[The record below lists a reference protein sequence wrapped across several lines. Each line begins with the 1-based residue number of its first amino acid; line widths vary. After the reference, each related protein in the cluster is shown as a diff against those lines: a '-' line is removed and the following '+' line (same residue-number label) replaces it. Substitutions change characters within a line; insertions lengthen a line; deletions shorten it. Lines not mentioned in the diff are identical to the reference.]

1 MCNQR
6 LRRVSSFVATSLMAL
21 FAPGLLAQVLFA
33 QVNQLP
39 SELVG
44 VDVVEHIGE
53 KVDLDLQ
60 FTAENGYQI
69 PLKQLF
75 HKGKPVLLNFVYYRC
90 PMLCNLVLNG
100 QTAALRD
107 LAWTVGKE
115 FDVVTI
121 SIAPEEQF
129 NLAQAKKKYYLETYG
144 RPTSG
149 GWSFLTDF
157 QGNTKRLAD
166 QVGFQYRWD
175 EKTQQWAHAAAVMLL
190 TPDGRIS
197 RYLYGVRFKDR
208 DLRLGLTEA
217 SEGKLGSVGD
227 KLLLFCFHYDPEAK
241 GYVPFA
247 RNIMKIGG
255 ALSAVLLGVVLS
267 FLFRRERHAPLPSG
281 VATVK

>member
-1 MCNQR
+1 MFNHLR
-6 LRRVSSFVATSLMAL
+6 LSKSSFVAAAFVSLTIL
-21 FAPGLLAQVLFA
+21 PSQAQVL
-33 QVNQLP
+33 QLP
-39 SELVG
+39 SELAG
-44 VDVVEHIGE
+44 VDIVEHIGDRI
-53 KVDLDLQ
+53 DLDLK
-60 FTAENGYQI
+60 FTAENGYQVA
-69 PLKQLF
+69 LRSLF
-75 HKGKPVLLNFVYYRC
+75 GKGKPVLLNFVYYRC

-121 SIAPEEQF
+121 SIAPEEGF
-129 NLAQAKKKYYLETYG
+129 DLAKAKKKYYLETYE
-144 RPTSG
+144 RATQG
-149 GWSFLTDF
+149 GWSFLTDY
-157 QGNTKRLAD
+157 QGNTRRLAD
-166 QVGFQYRWD
+166 QVGFNYRWD
-175 EKTQQWAHAAAVMLL
+175 EKTQQWAHAAAIMLL

-255 ALSAVLLGVVLS
+255 GLSVMLLGVVLS
-267 FLFRRERHAPLPSG
+267 FLFRRERHASVPSG
-281 VATVK
+281 VATAK

>member
-1 MCNQR
+1 MCNNQR
-6 LRRVSSFVATSLMAL
+6 LRRVSSFVAASLML
-21 FAPGLLAQVLFA
+21 LCAPLLRA

-44 VDVVEHIGE
+44 VDVVEHIGT

-69 PLKQLF
+69 PLRQLF
-75 HKGKPVLLNFVYYRC
+75 QKGKPVLLNFVYYRC

-255 ALSAVLLGVVLS
+255 ALSAVMLGFVIS
-267 FLFRRERHAPLPSG
+267 FLFRRERHMSPPSG

>member
-1 MCNQR
+1 MCNKR
-6 LRRVSSFVATSLMAL
+6 LHPVSSFVTVSLVAL
-21 FAPGLLAQVLFA
+21 CAPGLFA

-53 KVDLDLQ
+53 RVDLDLQ

-69 PLKQLF
+69 PLRQLF
-75 HKGKPVLLNFVYYRC
+75 HNGKPVLLNFVYYRC

-129 NLAQAKKKYYLETYG
+129 DLAQAKKKYYLETYG

-197 RYLYGVRFKDR
+197 RYLYGVRFKER

>member
-1 MCNQR
+1 MFNH
-6 LRRVSSFVATSLMAL
+6 LRRHNKSNLIAAAFLSLAMSPL
-21 FAPGLLAQVLFA
+21 QAQVM
-33 QVNQLP
+33 QMP
-39 SELVG
+39 SELAG
-44 VDVVEHIGE
+44 VDIVENIGE
-53 KVDLDLQ
+53 RIDLDLQ
-60 FTAENGYQI
+60 FTSENGYQI
-69 PLKQLF
+69 PLRSLF
-75 HKGKPVLLNFVYYRC
+75 GKGKPVLLNFVYYRC

-100 QTAALRD
+100 QTAALKD

-121 SIAPEEQF
+121 SIAPEEGF
-129 NLAQAKKKYYLETYG
+129 DLAKAKKKYYLDSYE
-144 RPTSG
+144 RPTEG
-149 GWSFLTDF
+149 GWRFLTDF
-157 QGNTKRLAD
+157 QGNTRRLAN
-166 QVGFQYRWD
+166 QVGFNYRWD
-175 EKTQQWAHAAAVMLL
+175 EKTQQWAHAAAIMLL

-255 ALSAVLLGVVLS
+255 GLSVLLLGIVLS
-267 FLFRRERHAPLPSG
+267 FLFRRERHASLPNG

>member
-1 MCNQR
+1 MFNR
-6 LRRVSSFVATSLMAL
+6 LRRSNLNSFLAAAMLLS
-21 FAPGLLAQVLFA
+21 APLLRAQ
-33 QVNQLP
+33 
-39 SELVG
+39 ELQTPPELAG
-44 VDVVEHIGE
+44 VDVIEHIG
-53 KVDLDLQ
+53 DRINLDLQ
-60 FTAENGYQI
+60 FTAENGYQV
-69 PLKQLF
+69 PLRSLF
-75 HKGKPVLLNFVYYRC
+75 DKGKPVLLNFVYYRC

-121 SIAPEEQF
+121 SIAPEEHF
-129 NLAQAKKKYYLETYG
+129 GLAKAKKKYYLETYG
-144 RPTSG
+144 RPTNG

-157 QGNTKRLAD
+157 EGNTRRLAD
-166 QVGFQYRWD
+166 QVGFKYRWD
-175 EKTQQWAHAAAVMLL
+175 EKTQQWAHAAAIMLL

-217 SEGKLGSVGD
+217 SEGKLGGVGE
-227 KLLLFCFHYDPEAK
+227 KLLLFCFHYDPEAR

-255 ALSAVLLGVVLS
+255 GLSVLLLGVVLS
-267 FLFRRERHAPLPSG
+267 FLFRRERQASLPNG
-281 VATVK
+281 VATAK

>member
-1 MCNQR
+1 MFNHL
-6 LRRVSSFVATSLMAL
+6 LRNSKNSFVAAAVLSLAAL
-21 FAPGLLAQVLFA
+21 SSQAQVL
-33 QVNQLP
+33 QLP
-39 SELVG
+39 SELEG
-44 VDVVEHIGE
+44 VDIVEHIGDRI
-53 KVDLDLQ
+53 DLDLQ
-60 FTAENGYQI
+60 FTAESGYQV
-69 PLKQLF
+69 PLRSLF
-75 HKGKPVLLNFVYYRC
+75 GKGKPVLLNFVYYRC

-115 FDVVTI
+115 FDVVTV

-129 NLAQAKKKYYLETYG
+129 DLARAKKKYYLETYE
-144 RPTSG
+144 RPTQG
-149 GWSFLTDF
+149 GWSFLTDY
-157 QGNTKRLAD
+157 QGNTRRLAD
-166 QVGFQYRWD
+166 QVGFNYRWD
-175 EKTQQWAHAAAVMLL
+175 EKTKQWAHAAAIMLL

-217 SEGKLGSVGD
+217 SEGKLGTVGD

-255 ALSAVLLGVVLS
+255 GLSVVLLGVVLS
-267 FLFRRERHAPLPSG
+267 FLFRRERDASPADG
-281 VATVK
+281 VTTAK

>member
-1 MCNQR
+1 MFNHLR
-6 LRRVSSFVATSLMAL
+6 LTNSFVGATIFAL
-21 FAPGLLAQVLFA
+21 SAALLQAQV
-33 QVNQLP
+33 QQLP
-39 SELVG
+39 SELEG
-44 VDVVEHIGE
+44 VDIVEHIGDRI
-53 KVDLDLQ
+53 DLDLQ
-60 FTAENGYQI
+60 FTAENGYQV
-69 PLKQLF
+69 PLRQLF
-75 HKGKPVLLNFVYYRC
+75 GKGKPVLLNFVYYRC

-107 LAWTVGKE
+107 LAWTVGQE

-121 SIAPEEQF
+121 SIAPDELF
-129 NLAQAKKKYYLETYG
+129 NLAQAKKKYYLESYG
-144 RPTSG
+144 RPVNG
-149 GWSFLTDF
+149 GWRFLTDF
-157 QGNTKRLAD
+157 QGNTRRLAD

-175 EKTQQWAHAAAVMLL
+175 EKTQQWAHAAAIMLL

-255 ALSAVLLGVVLS
+255 GLSVVLMGVVLS
-267 FLFRRERHAPLPSG
+267 FLFRRERHAHLPSG